1 MRRERRPRG
10 QWGVTALNF
19 PTVLWTSLPSPVPWA
34 TKTPEEN
41 QMSVGLLAVVDDIL
55 TAALKASAK
64 TAGVVIDD
72 AAVTPQYVQGL
83 SPARELH
90 VVWRIALGSLFNKFI
105 IIIPLALLLSA
116 FAPWVLPF
124 LLILGGTYLC
134 FEGAEKVTEW
144 FGAHHGTAETES
156 RDEGKLIFGAIRTD
170 LILSTEIMLI
180 ALASLD
186 PDFGIWMTLGALVV
200 IGLGMTVLVYGAVA
214 LLVKIDDIGLSLMK
228 NPARQVRRTGARIV
242 AAMPAVFRVIGIIGT
257 VAMLWVGG
265 HLVIANLAETFW
277 HAPYDLLHAVTRSV
291 ESAGPALVWV
301 TDTAMSLVFGLIL
314 GLIIVGIVFGLS
326 GLLKR
331 HKPDVVEA

>member
-1 MRRERRPRG
+1 
-10 QWGVTALNF
+10 
-19 PTVLWTSLPSPVPWA
+19 
-34 TKTPEEN
+34 
-41 QMSVGLLAVVDDIL
+41 MSVGLLAVVDDIL

-83 SPARELH
+83 TPARELH
-90 VVWRIALGSLFNKFI
+90 VVWRIALGSLFNKFV

-116 FAPWVLPF
+116 FAPWVLPW

-144 FGAHHGTAETES
+144 FGVHHAVEETGA
-156 RDEGKLIFGAIRTD
+156 RDERKLIFGAIRTD

-214 LLVKIDDIGLSLMK
+214 LLVKIDDVGLSLMK
-228 NPARQVRRTGARIV
+228 NSVRRVRRTGAHIV
-242 AAMPAVFRVIGIIGT
+242 RSMPAVFRVIGIVGT

-265 HLVIANLAETFW
+265 HLVITNLAETFW
-277 HAPYDLLHAVTRSV
+277 HGPYDLLHAAAHAV
-291 ESAGPALVWV
+291 EPAGPVVVWL
-301 TDTAMSLVFGLIL
+301 TDTAMSAVFGLAL
-314 GLIIVGIVFGLS
+314 GMIIVG
-326 GLLKR
+326 
-331 HKPDVVEA
+331 VVLGVSRVLRRKQPAQPVAHH

>member
-1 MRRERRPRG
+1 
-10 QWGVTALNF
+10 
-19 PTVLWTSLPSPVPWA
+19 
-34 TKTPEEN
+34 
-41 QMSVGLLAVVDDIL
+41 MSVGLLAVVDDIL

-90 VVWRIALGSLFNKFI
+90 VVWRIAQGSLFNKFV

-116 FAPWVLPF
+116 FAPWVLPW

-144 FGAHHGTAETES
+144 FGAHHSSDES
-156 RDEGKLIFGAIRTD
+156 EARDEGKLIFGAIRTD

-186 PDFGIWMTLGALVV
+186 PDFGLWNTLGALVV

-228 NPARQVRRTGARIV
+228 NSERRVRRTGARIV
-242 AAMPAVFRVIGIIGT
+242 RSMPTVFRVIGVIGT

-277 HAPYDLLHAVTRSV
+277 HAPYDVLHAVTQAV
-291 ESAGPALVWV
+291 ESAGPVVVWV
-301 TDTAMSLVFGLIL
+301 TDTAMSAVFGLIL
-314 GLIIVGIVFGLS
+314 GLIIVGIVFGIS
-326 GLLKR
+326 RLLGSR
-331 HKPDVVEA
+331 SERSVTQVTGSNNVP

>member
-1 MRRERRPRG
+1 
-10 QWGVTALNF
+10 
-19 PTVLWTSLPSPVPWA
+19 
-34 TKTPEEN
+34 
-41 QMSVGLLAVVDDIL
+41 MSVGLLAVVDDIL

-90 VVWRIALGSLFNKFI
+90 VVWRIALGSLFNKFV

-144 FGAHHGTAETES
+144 FGVHHAVAEDTGA
-156 RDEGKLIFGAIRTD
+156 RDEKKLVFGAVRTD

-214 LLVKIDDIGLSLMK
+214 LLVKIDDIGLSMMK
-228 NPARQVRRTGARIV
+228 NPARGMRRAGARIV
-242 AAMPAVFRVIGIIGT
+242 AAMPAVFTVISIIGT

-265 HLVIANLAETFW
+265 HLVITNLAETFW
-277 HAPYDLLHAVTRSV
+277 HGPYDLLHVVTHAV
-291 ESAGPALVWV
+291 EAAGPVVVWLA
-301 TDTAMSLVFGLIL
+301 DTAMSAVFGLAL
-314 GLIIVGIVFGLS
+314 GLIVVLIVLGVTRV
-326 GLLKR
+326 LKR
-331 HKPDVVEA
+331 NQSTDHHVSA

>member
-1 MRRERRPRG
+1 
-10 QWGVTALNF
+10 
-19 PTVLWTSLPSPVPWA
+19 
-34 TKTPEEN
+34 
-41 QMSVGLLAVVDDIL
+41 MSVGLLAVVDDIL

-90 VVWRIALGSLFNKFI
+90 VVWRIALGSLFNKFV

-116 FAPWVLPF
+116 FAPWVLPW
-124 LLILGGTYLC
+124 LLIFGGTYLC

-144 FGAHHGTAETES
+144 FGVHHAAAETEV

-200 IGLGMTVLVYGAVA
+200 IGLGMTMLVYGAVA
-214 LLVKIDDIGLSLMK
+214 LLVKIDDIGLALME
-228 NPARQVRRTGARIV
+228 NPTRQVRRTGARIV
-242 AAMPAVFRVIGIIGT
+242 ASMPTVFKVISVIGT

-277 HAPYDLLHAVTRSV
+277 HGPYDLLHVVTHAV
-291 ESAGPALVWV
+291 ESAGPAVVWL
-301 TDTAMSLVFGLIL
+301 TDTALSAVFGLAL
-314 GLIIVGIVFGLS
+314 GLIIAGITFALS
-326 GLLKR
+326 GLRKR
-331 HKPDVVEA
+331 SKPHVTTTEDSTRSV

>member
-1 MRRERRPRG
+1 
-10 QWGVTALNF
+10 
-19 PTVLWTSLPSPVPWA
+19 
-34 TKTPEEN
+34 
-41 QMSVGLLAVVDDIL
+41 MSVGLLAVVDDIL

-83 SPARELH
+83 TPARELP
-90 VVWRIALGSLFNKFI
+90 VVWRIALGSLFNKFV

-124 LLILGGTYLC
+124 LLIIGGTYLC

-144 FGAHHGTAETES
+144 FGVHHGGHDEGA
-156 RDEGKLIFGAIRTD
+156 RDEKKLVFGAIRTD

-186 PDFGIWMTLGALVV
+186 PDFGIWMTLGALAV
-200 IGLGMTVLVYGAVA
+200 IGLGMTALVYGAVA
-214 LLVKIDDIGLSLMK
+214 LLVKIDDVGLRLMK
-228 NPARQVRRTGARIV
+228 NPSRKVRRTGARIV
-242 AAMPAVFRVIGIIGT
+242 ASMPAVFRVISIVGT

-277 HAPYDLLHAVTRSV
+277 HGPYDLVHVVTHAV
-291 ESAGPALVWV
+291 EAAGPVVVWIA
-301 TDTAMSLVFGLIL
+301 DTAMSAVFGLVL
-314 GLIIVGIVFGLS
+314 GMLIVLVITGIRRVLPKKQTAAAAS
-326 GLLKR
+326 
-331 HKPDVVEA
+331 H

>member
-1 MRRERRPRG
+1 MDIIAVARPEDDET
-10 QWGVTALNF
+10 Q
-19 PTVLWTSLPSPVPWA
+19 
-34 TKTPEEN
+34 EEN

-90 VVWRIALGSLFNKFI
+90 VVWRISLGSLFNKFV

-116 FAPWVLPF
+116 FAPWVLPW

-144 FGAHHGTAETES
+144 FGAHHGTEETES

-186 PDFGIWMTLGALVV
+186 PDFGLWMTLGALVV

-214 LLVKIDDIGLSLMK
+214 LLVKIDDVGLSLMK
-228 NPARQVRRTGARIV
+228 NPARRVRRTGARIV

-277 HAPYDLLHAVTRSV
+277 HGPYDVLHAATDAV
-291 ESAGPALVWV
+291 ESAGPVVVWV
-301 TDTAMSLVFGLIL
+301 SDTAMSAVFGLIL
-314 GLIIVGIVFGLS
+314 GLIIIGIAFGVS

-331 HKPDVVEA
+331 DRPDAIAEEHSAPNV

>member
-1 MRRERRPRG
+1 
-10 QWGVTALNF
+10 
-19 PTVLWTSLPSPVPWA
+19 
-34 TKTPEEN
+34 
-41 QMSVGLLAVVDDIL
+41 MSVGLLAVVDDIL

-83 SPARELH
+83 SPARELY
-90 VVWRIALGSLFNKFI
+90 VVWRIALGSLFNKFV

-144 FGAHHGTAETES
+144 FGLHHAEEETEA

-200 IGLGMTVLVYGAVA
+200 IGLGMTALVYGAVA
-214 LLVKIDDIGLSLMK
+214 LLVKIDDMGLALMK
-228 NPARQVRRTGARIV
+228 NPVRRVRRTGARIV
-242 AAMPAVFRVIGIIGT
+242 RAMPAVFRVIGIIGT

-277 HAPYDLLHAVTRSV
+277 HDPYDLLHVVTHAI
-291 ESAGPALVWV
+291 EPAGPVVVWIA
-301 TDTAMSLVFGLIL
+301 DTAMSAVFGLVL
-314 GLIIVGIVFGLS
+314 GLVVVLIVTGISRLRTRDRS
-326 GLLKR
+326 GSVA
-331 HKPDVVEA
+331 H